1 MAGKRLTESEKQE
14 VARCYRETAATAA
27 QLAQNFG
34 VSTSTI
40 VRFLQEGIPAA
51 EYQAL
56 VRQKQSKSKQRR
68 VAVPE
73 PVAEAVTA
81 PNPIPEEPH
90 PTPENYQ
97 DEELVLTEA
106 SSPTFSME
114 GAADLVGDEFD
125 DGDDEE
131 DDEAEEDEETADGTD
146 FAYTDANLEVLPLQ
160 DLTLPP
166 VCYITVDK
174 FAEIVTRPLREFQEP
189 GRALPPD
196 GDSLTMPLFAHHRH
210 AKRFVQQ
217 NHRLIKMPAHLLTL
231 TQEKLREK
239 GITRLWFEGK
249 VYEL

>member
-1 MAGKRLTESEKQE
+1 MAGKRLTEAEKKE
-14 VARCYRETAATAA
+14 VVRCYRETAATAA
-27 QLAQNFG
+27 QLAQTFG

-56 VRQKQSKSKQRR
+56 VRQKQSQSKQRR
-68 VAVPE
+68 SAAPESVATATKPMPKPDTTE
-73 PVAEAVTA
+73 VTS
-81 PNPIPEEPH
+81 H
-90 PTPENYQ
+90 P
-97 DEELVLTEA
+97 DEELVATEE
-106 SSPTFSME
+106 SPAEFSVA

-125 DGDDEE
+125 DA
-131 DDEAEEDEETADGTD
+131 DDEAEEEDEDDEAADSTE
-146 FAYTDANLEVLPLQ
+146 FAYADADWEVLPLQ
-160 DLTLPP
+160 DLTLPS

-189 GRALPPD
+189 GRAVPTD
-196 GDSLTMPLFAHHRH
+196 GDCPTMPLFAHHRH
-210 AKRFVQQ
+210 AKRFVQP

-231 TQEKLREK
+231 TQDKLREK

>member
-1 MAGKRLTESEKQE
+1 MAGKRLTEAEKQE

-56 VRQKQSKSKQRR
+56 VRQKQSQSKQRR
-68 VAVPE
+68 GASSE
-73 PVAEAVTA
+73 PVVATVAEPDTQPAAVA
-81 PNPIPEEPH
+81 AVIPSDEVEIPCEEP
-90 PTPENYQ
+90 PAE
-97 DEELVLTEA
+97 
-106 SSPTFSME
+106 FSVE
-114 GAADLVGDEFD
+114 GAADLVGDEFED
-125 DGDDEE
+125 VDE
-131 DDEAEEDEETADGTD
+131 EEDEEEDEGDEVADSTD
-146 FAYTDANLEVLPLQ
+146 FAYPAADLEILPLA

-189 GRALPPD
+189 GRPLPTD
-196 GDSLTMPLFAHHRH
+196 GDCPTMPLFAHHRH

-231 TQEKLREK
+231 TQDKLREK